1 MLTRKDFIELANDQ
15 NDMLQDVLRDI
26 FMDAHRSWSDIGCVD
41 MDIEEPIH
49 ASYCSPNGLRA
60 WLRNVNRLLWF
71 CRGQNP
77 NFDEGR
83 FISYIIDKEIGAGYD
98 PKDINGMK
106 NAAVFV
112 NESNR
117 LDINIPLLVEHLEE
131 YFIRECHT
139 TCVLEG

>member
-15 NDMLQDVLRDI
+15 NDLLQDVLRDVFI
-26 FMDAHRSWSDIGCVD
+26 DAHRSWSDIGCVD
-41 MDIEEPIH
+41 MDIRS
-49 ASYCSPNGLRA
+49 ASYCSINGLTA

-106 NAAVFV
+106 NAVVFV
-112 NESNR
+112 NDSNK
-117 LDINIPLLVEHLEE
+117 LDINIPLLVEHLED
-131 YFIRECHT
+131 YFIGAK
-139 TCVLEG
+139 V

>member
-26 FMDAHRSWSDIGCVD
+26 FMD
-41 MDIEEPIH
+41 

-131 YFIRECHT
+131 YFIRKCHT